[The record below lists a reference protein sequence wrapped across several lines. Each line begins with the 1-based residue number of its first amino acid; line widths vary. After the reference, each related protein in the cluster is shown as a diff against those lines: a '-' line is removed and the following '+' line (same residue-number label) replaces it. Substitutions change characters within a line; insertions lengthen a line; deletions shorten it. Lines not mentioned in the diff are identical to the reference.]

1 MLEIGPG
8 RGALT
13 ELLVERAGRLILVEV
28 DRDLAALLR
37 EKYAA
42 AKHVEV
48 VEGDVLTMDLA
59 ALAGGHYRL
68 VGNIPYNITTPIV
81 FHSLRSPRPELAV
94 FLVQREVADRLAAR
108 EGSREYGALSVNVQT
123 VAQVESLGGVP
134 AGAFHPKPKV
144 DSAIVRLRPLEQP
157 LLEPNEEEAFR
168 RFVIGLFGQRRRQ
181 IVRAL
186 RTVTD
191 MDAVAARSAVETI
204 GIDPSSRCE
213 ELAPAKF
220 VLLFRICSR
229 ASGSGGESSAHA
241 P

>member
-42 AKHVEV
+42 ARHVEV
-48 VEGDVLTMDLA
+48 VEGDVLTMELA
-59 ALAGGHYRL
+59 ALAGGQYRL

-157 LLEPNEEEAFR
+157 LLEPSEEEAFR

-186 RTVTD
+186 RTVTGL
-191 MDAVAARSAVETI
+191 DAVAARSAVETI

-213 ELAPAKF
+213 ELAPGKF

-229 ASGSGGESSAHA
+229 GNG
-241 P
+241 

>member
-42 AKHVEV
+42 ARHVEV
-48 VEGDVLTMDLA
+48 VEGDVLTMELA

-157 LLEPNEEEAFR
+157 LLEPSEEEAFR

-186 RTVTD
+186 RTVTGL
-191 MDAVAARSAVETI
+191 DAVAARSAVETI

-213 ELAPAKF
+213 ELAPGKF

-229 ASGSGGESSAHA
+229 GNG
-241 P
+241 

>member
-42 AKHVEV
+42 ARHVEV
-48 VEGDVLTMDLA
+48 VEGDVLTMELA
-59 ALAGGHYRL
+59 ALAGGQYRL

-123 VAQVESLGGVP
+123 MAQVESLGGVP

-157 LLEPNEEEAFR
+157 LLEPSEEEAFR

-186 RTVTD
+186 RTVTGL
-191 MDAVAARSAVETI
+191 DAVAARSAVETI

-213 ELAPAKF
+213 ELAPGKF

-229 ASGSGGESSAHA
+229 GNG
-241 P
+241 

>member
-13 ELLVERAGRLILVEV
+13 ELLVERAERLILVEV

-42 AKHVEV
+42 ARHVEV

-144 DSAIVRLRPLEQP
+144 DSAIVRLRPLEHP
-157 LLEPNEEEAFR
+157 LLEPSEEEGFR

-186 RTVTD
+186 RTVTGL
-191 MDAVAARSAVETI
+191 DAVAARSAVETI

-213 ELAPAKF
+213 ELAPGKF

-229 ASGSGGESSAHA
+229 GNG
-241 P
+241 